1 MHNIKEGDRLEMRFK
16 GDGSVSKIFLSQ
28 VVEYENNTVVVHTPI
43 SYGKHVVLPKSAPC
57 SLLFFQDEGMLSFTA
72 SVVGSYVKN
81 DLSLTK
87 LMLTSEPEKMQRRE
101 FFRFECALPIRFS
114 VINSKPSEATSGE
127 PAETGM
133 SAQPL
138 HEGVIKDLGGGG
150 LRFVTNAEVDK
161 GDNLKCLLMLERE
174 YIVVIG
180 KILQKHSFP
189 KSPFK
194 FQYRIIFIG
203 ILPEEK
209 DKIIQYVFNQQ
220 RKLLLR
226 QRRGISADTDA
237 GQV

>member
-1 MHNIKEGDRLEMRFK
+1 MHNIKVGDRLEMRFK
-16 GDGSVSKIFLSQ
+16 SEGSVPKIFISQ
-28 VVEYENNTVVVHTPI
+28 VVEVENNTVVVHTPI
-43 SYGKHVVLPKSAPC
+43 SYGKHVVLTKSAPC

-81 DLSLTK
+81 DQSLTK

-101 FFRFECALPIRFS
+101 FFRFECTLPMRFALIS
-114 VINSKPSEATSGE
+114 SKPSEVISGE
-127 PAETGM
+127 PRETGM

-138 HEGVIKDLGGGG
+138 NDAIIKDLGGGG
-150 LRFVTNAEVDK
+150 LRFVTNTEIDN
-161 GDNLKCLLMLERE
+161 GDNIKCLLMLERE

-180 KILQKHSFP
+180 KVLQKHSFP
-189 KSPFK
+189 KSPYK
-194 FQYRIIFIG
+194 FQFRIIFIG

-226 QRRGISADTDA
+226 QRRGVSVNTDDE
-237 GQV
+237 